1 MIANIALFSYA
12 AGIAIYAAIL
22 ANKPSV
28 FLGPVGPT
36 PQDAV
41 QYKWDIIN
49 HFGTNVVASAYAVII
64 LVPAVGC
71 INYGY
76 NFVMK
81 KMALQ
86 QKAALVA
93 PVTSP
98 TPSGDGC
105 VLATLKDVPSA
116 SPVAQ
121 DSLMTTASVAE
132 HLVSCSSFEL
142 SMDVLIF
149 LSQFPC

>member
-1 MIANIALFSYA
+1 MIGNIALFSYA

-98 TPSGDGC
+98 TPPGDGC

-121 DSLMTTASVAE
+121 DSFMTTASVAE
-132 HLVSCSSFEL
+132 QLMSSSYFEPT
-142 SMDVLIF
+142 MDVLLF
-149 LSQFPC
+149 LSQFP

>member
-1 MIANIALFSYA
+1 MIGNIALFSYA

-81 KMALQ
+81 KMTLQ

-98 TPSGDGC
+98 TPPGDGC
-105 VLATLKDVPSA
+105 VLAVLKDVPSV

-121 DSLMTTASVAE
+121 DSLVTTASVAE
-132 HLVSCSSFEL
+132 QLMSSYYFEPT
-142 SMDVLIF
+142 MDVLIF

>member
-1 MIANIALFSYA
+1 MISNIILFSYA

-22 ANKPSV
+22 ANKPSIIM
-28 FLGPVGPT
+28 GPVGPT

-49 HFGTNVVASAYAVII
+49 HFGTNVVASSYAVMI
-64 LVPAVGC
+64 LVPSVMLV
-71 INYGY
+71 NYGY
-76 NFVMK
+76 NVVMK

-86 QKAALVA
+86 QKAVLVA

-98 TPSGDGC
+98 TPPGDGC
-105 VLATLKDVPSA
+105 VLATLKDVPSV

-132 HLVSCSSFEL
+132 QLVSCSSFEL

>member
-1 MIANIALFSYA
+1 MLGNIALFSYA

-98 TPSGDGC
+98 TPPGDGC
-105 VLATLKDVPSA
+105 VLAVLEDVPSV

-121 DSLMTTASVAE
+121 DSLVTTASVAE
-132 HLVSCSSFEL
+132 QLMSSSYFEPT
-142 SMDVLIF
+142 MDVLLF
-149 LSQFPC
+149 LSQFP

>member
-98 TPSGDGC
+98 TLPGDDC
-105 VLATLKDVPSA
+105 VLAVLKDVPSV

-121 DSLMTTASVAE
+121 DSLVTTASVAE
-132 HLVSCSSFEL
+132 QLMSSSYFEPT
-142 SMDVLIF
+142 MDVLLF
-149 LSQFPC
+149 LSQFP

>member
-1 MIANIALFSYA
+1 MIANIVLFSYA

-28 FLGPVGPT
+28 FIGPVGPT

-49 HFGTNVVASAYAVII
+49 HFGTNVVASSYAVMI
-64 LVPAVGC
+64 LVPSVIF

-76 NFVMK
+76 KSIMK
-81 KMALQ
+81 KMAS
-86 QKAALVA
+86 QKADLVNPITTPPSDGCALAVQ
-93 PVTSP
+93 VQDGVYSTSP
-98 TPSGDGC
+98 VVD
-105 VLATLKDVPSA
+105 A
-116 SPVAQ
+116 SV
-121 DSLMTTASVAE
+121 TTASVVE
-132 HLVSCSSFEL
+132 QLVLSSSLEL
-142 SMDVLIF
+142 TMDVLIF